1 MKVSTEDLGDSQK
14 LLTIEAEASEL
25 EKSLDQAYR
34 HLVNEVNI
42 PGFRK
47 GKAPRAILVQHIGK
61 GSLLEEALEHLV
73 PQLYRQ
79 AIESEKLEPIAEPQI
94 EIAQTEPVI
103 IKAKVPLKPEIKL
116 GDYHSLKLEPGPAAK
131 VTQKEITAALEQL
144 RERQGAWIPADRPV
158 ELGDLVTLNIQA
170 DVEGKPWLSH
180 KDILYEVNK
189 DSSSPVPGFASQLQ
203 GIEKNKEKAFSLT
216 IPDDYPLQE
225 MRGKDAAFKVTV
237 TEVKRK
243 QLPELDDKLAQGVGY
258 DDLADMKKKV
268 AADLKADAEARKRSE
283 LRQKALDA
291 LVEMSEM
298 KYPPILE
305 DEEINELVK
314 SEAQRL
320 GFREVTDYLKKA
332 NKTTEEVEKELRPIA
347 KKRLVQ
353 SLVLGKLAEE
363 EKIEIS
369 ESEVDN
375 RIEELAG
382 AAEDKENAKQFF
394 SLAQVRKSIE
404 QSLRTQKT
412 LDRLLQAA
420 IGDVANIAKEEE

>member
-1 MKVSTEDLGDSQK
+1 MKVSTEDLGDCQN

-42 PGFRK
+42 PGFRR
-47 GKAPRAILVQHIGK
+47 GKAPRAVLVQHIGK
-61 GSLLEEALEHLV
+61 GGLLEEALEHLV
-73 PQLYRQ
+73 PELYRQ
-79 AIESEKLEPIAEPQI
+79 ALESEKLEPIAEPHI

-116 GDYHSLKLEPGPAAK
+116 GEYHSLKLEAGPAAK
-131 VTQKEITAALEQL
+131 VTQKEITAALEQF

-158 ELGDLVTLNIQA
+158 EFGDLATLDIQA

-189 DSSSPVPGFASQLQ
+189 DSRSPVLGFASQLQ
-203 GIEKNKEKAFSLT
+203 EMEKNKESAFSLT

-225 MRGKDAAFKVTV
+225 MRGKNAAFKVTV
-237 TEVKRK
+237 TEVKQK
-243 QLPELDDKLAQGVGY
+243 QLPELDDKLAQGIGY

-268 AADLKADAEARKRSE
+268 AADLKTDAEARQRSE
-283 LRQKALDA
+283 LRQRALDA
-291 LVEMSEM
+291 LVEASEI

-332 NKTTEEVEKELRPIA
+332 NKTAEEVEKELRPIA
-347 KKRLVQ
+347 KKRLIQ

-363 EKIEIS
+363 EKIEIGPP
-369 ESEVDN
+369 EVDN

-394 SLAQVRKSIE
+394 SLPQVRKSIE

-412 LDRLLQAA
+412 LDRLLQTA
-420 IGDVANIAKEEE
+420 IGDAANIAKEE

>member
-1 MKVSTEDLGDSQK
+1 MKVSTEDLGDCQK

-25 EKSLDQAYR
+25 DKSLDQAYR

-47 GKAPRAILVQHIGK
+47 GKAPRAILVQRVGK
-61 GSLLEEALEHLV
+61 SSLLEEALEHLV

-94 EIAQTEPVI
+94 EIAETEPVI

-116 GDYHSLKLEPGPAAK
+116 GDYRSLKLEPGPAAK
-131 VTQKEITAALEQL
+131 VTQKEITAALEQF
-144 RERQGAWIPADRPV
+144 RERQGAWIPSDRPV
-158 ELGDLVTLNIQA
+158 EFGDLVTLNIQA

-189 DSSSPVPGFASQLQ
+189 ESRSPVPGFASQLQ
-203 GIEKNKEKAFSLT
+203 GMEKNKESSFGLP

-237 TEVKRK
+237 TEVKQK

-258 DDLADMKKKV
+258 DDLSDMKKKV
-268 AADLKADAEARKRSE
+268 GADLKADAEARQRSE

-291 LVEMSEM
+291 LVETSEIR
-298 KYPPILE
+298 YPPVLE

-332 NKTTEEVEKELRPIA
+332 NKTAEEVEKELRPIA
-347 KKRLVQ
+347 KRRLVQ

-363 EKIEIS
+363 EKIEIGP
-369 ESEVDN
+369 SEVDN

-394 SLAQVRKSIE
+394 LLPQVRKSIE

-412 LDRLLQAA
+412 LDRLLQVA
-420 IGDVANIAKEEE
+420 IGDAANIAKEE